1 MAKYFNVNGA
11 CRPGIH
17 YMVNLEPKLKEIRTM
32 IENGQYF
39 TINRA
44 RQHGKTTTLRALADY
59 LKTDYTVISLD
70 FQRMSSL
77 DFENESAFVNALARE
92 ISRRIQRMGD
102 VPDDTKMKLLE
113 LAAGGTPHKTRLA
126 EIFDCFCDWC
136 GCSPKPIV
144 LLIDEADTATNNQV
158 FLDFLAQ
165 LRAAYLDND
174 VTPTFQSVILA
185 SVYDIRNIR
194 GKHETKAALRTNSPW
209 NIAASFRV
217 DMGFSSGEIAGM
229 LEEYEQDHLT
239 GMDIQELA
247 EAIYNRTSGYPYLVS
262 GLCKYLDEE
271 ICGTADFPDRKQ
283 AWTKDGVIEAE
294 KLLTTENNPLFQSL
308 TGKLTDYPQLRS
320 VIYELLFTG
329 KPIPYVP
336 QNPYIDVAAM
346 IGFIRN
352 DNGTAVISNRIFE
365 SVLYNLF
372 ISEEFSESIPR
383 RTIHH
388 RAKGV
393 ER

>member
-1 MAKYFNVNGA
+1 
-11 CRPGIH
+11 
-17 YMVNLEPKLKEIRTM
+17 
-32 IENGQYF
+32 
-39 TINRA
+39 
-44 RQHGKTTTLRALADY
+44 
-59 LKTDYTVISLD
+59 
-70 FQRMSSL
+70 
-77 DFENESAFVNALARE
+77 
-92 ISRRIQRMGD
+92 MGD

>member
-1 MAKYFNVNGA
+1 
-11 CRPGIH
+11 
-17 YMVNLEPKLKEIRTM
+17 M

-77 DFENESAFVNALARE
+77 DFENESAFVNAL
-92 ISRRIQRMGD
+92 
-102 VPDDTKMKLLE
+102 
-113 LAAGGTPHKTRLA
+113 
-126 EIFDCFCDWC
+126 
-136 GCSPKPIV
+136 
-144 LLIDEADTATNNQV
+144 
-158 FLDFLAQ
+158 
-165 LRAAYLDND
+165 
-174 VTPTFQSVILA
+174 
-185 SVYDIRNIR
+185 
-194 GKHETKAALRTNSPW
+194 ETKAALRTNSPW

-320 VIYELLFTG
+320 AIYELLFTG

-346 IGFIRN
+346 LGFIRN

>member
-59 LKTDYTVISLD
+59 LKTNYTVISLD

-217 DMGFSSGEIAGM
+217 DMGFSSGEIAREWISKNWHKPFITALPGIPIWFPV
-229 LEEYEQDHLT
+229 YVNILT
-239 GMDIQELA
+239 KKSAGQQISL
-247 EAIYNRTSGYPYLVS
+247 
-262 GLCKYLDEE
+262 
-271 ICGTADFPDRKQ
+271 
-283 AWTKDGVIEAE
+283 
-294 KLLTTENNPLFQSL
+294 TENKLGQK
-308 TGKLTDYPQLRS
+308 TG
-320 VIYELLFTG
+320 
-329 KPIPYVP
+329 
-336 QNPYIDVAAM
+336 
-346 IGFIRN
+346 
-352 DNGTAVISNRIFE
+352 
-365 SVLYNLF
+365 
-372 ISEEFSESIPR
+372 
-383 RTIHH
+383 
-388 RAKGV
+388 
-393 ER
+393 

>member
-77 DFENESAFVNALARE
+77 DFENESAFVNAL
-92 ISRRIQRMGD
+92 
-102 VPDDTKMKLLE
+102 
-113 LAAGGTPHKTRLA
+113 
-126 EIFDCFCDWC
+126 
-136 GCSPKPIV
+136 
-144 LLIDEADTATNNQV
+144 
-158 FLDFLAQ
+158 
-165 LRAAYLDND
+165 
-174 VTPTFQSVILA
+174 
-185 SVYDIRNIR
+185 
-194 GKHETKAALRTNSPW
+194 ETKAALRTNSPW

-336 QNPYIDVAAM
+336 QNPYIDVATM
-346 IGFIRN
+346 LGFIRN

>member
-1 MAKYFNVNGA
+1 
-11 CRPGIH
+11 
-17 YMVNLEPKLKEIRTM
+17 MVNLEPKLKEIRTM

-308 TGKLTDYPQLRS
+308 TGK
-320 VIYELLFTG
+320 
-329 KPIPYVP
+329 
-336 QNPYIDVAAM
+336 
-346 IGFIRN
+346 
-352 DNGTAVISNRIFE
+352 E